1 MTAAWFLRML
11 LPARKGSGRWK
22 VEIAERGD
30 GVDKPREGRV
40 VDTCF
45 ILLESLYGF
54 PSENLDTYVHV
65 FLLNVSDICMY
76 SYDIWTP
83 ISMDMRM
90 MSVYTRLDN
99 YKEPCRELYRV
110 LCLRI

>member
-54 PSENLDTYVHV
+54 P
-65 FLLNVSDICMY
+65 
-76 SYDIWTP
+76 
-83 ISMDMRM
+83 
-90 MSVYTRLDN
+90 
-99 YKEPCRELYRV
+99 
-110 LCLRI
+110 